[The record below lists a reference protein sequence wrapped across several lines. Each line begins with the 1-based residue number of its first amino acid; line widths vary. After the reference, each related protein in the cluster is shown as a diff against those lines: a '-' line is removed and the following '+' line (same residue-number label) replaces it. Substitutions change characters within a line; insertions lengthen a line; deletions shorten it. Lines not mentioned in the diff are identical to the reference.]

1 MEKLQEAITLVE
13 MGHVQEGMKLIELL
27 RKEADHQTLYT
38 IARVYEN
45 WGHLEEAMGIVKQ
58 LRAFYPEDGDLGIF
72 AAELLIEMEKE
83 DEALE
88 ILGQISAYD
97 DSYVQSLL
105 LQADLYF
112 MQGLHEVAEQK
123 LLKAKKTRPDE
134 PVLAYALGELYL
146 ERGDFIKSAAFF
158 KEAEPIA
165 STLPEGDLYLRL
177 AEALS
182 RGGKF
187 EEALEYYKKG
197 LELKKEL
204 HSLFG
209 YGLTAHKTG
218 EYKTSISALEEL
230 KELDP
235 EYTTLY
241 PLLAASYEE
250 EGALDEAVEVIR
262 QGISKDEFN
271 EDLKV
276 RAARLMYRTGN
287 REEGEKY
294 AREVIALN
302 PSNAEAVLHLSS
314 MLKKEE
320 RFDDMI
326 ELLTHVAEQGDE
338 TPEMIWDLAFA
349 YKESEEFKLAR
360 EQYEGA
366 YPYFKNHEVFLEEYG
381 MFLIEEGEPVKAAG
395 ILKHVLSLNPNLHHV
410 EETISRL
417 EEF

>member
-13 MGHVQEGMKLIELL
+13 MGHVQEGINMIELM
-27 RKEADHQTLYT
+27 KKDADHQTLYD
-38 IARVYEN
+38 IAKVYEN
-45 WGHLEEAMGIVKQ
+45 WGHLDRAMEIVNQ
-58 LRAFYPEDGDLGIF
+58 LRTFYPEDGDLSVF
-72 AAELLIEMEKE
+72 AAELLIELEKE
-83 DEALE
+83 DEALD
-88 ILGQISAYD
+88 ILGQISAQD
-97 DSYVQSLL
+97 DSFAQSLM

-123 LLKAKKTRPDE
+123 LLRAKQANPNE
-134 PVLAYALGELYL
+134 PVIAYALGELYL
-146 ERGDFIKSAAFF
+146 ERGDFIKSAAFL

-165 STLPEGDLYLRL
+165 GSLPEGDLHLRL

-187 EEALEYYKKG
+187 EESLEYYKKG
-197 LELKKEL
+197 LEAKKEL

-209 YGLTAHKTG
+209 YGLTAFKTG
-218 EYKTSISALEEL
+218 EYKTAISALTEL

-250 EGALDEAVEVIR
+250 EGALEEALEAIR
-262 QGISKDEFN
+262 EGITKDEFN

-276 RAARLMYRTGN
+276 RAARLMYRMGN
-287 REEGEKY
+287 AEEGEKF

-320 RFDDMI
+320 RYEDII
-326 ELLTHVAEQGDE
+326 ELITHVGEQGDE
-338 TPEMIWDLAFA
+338 TPEMTWDLAFA
-349 YKESEEFKLAR
+349 YKEAEEYGQAR
-360 EQYEGA
+360 KQYEA
-366 YPYFKNHEVFLEEYG
+366 AFAYFKDHEIFLEEYG
-381 MFLIEEGEPVKAAG
+381 MFLIEEGEPKKAVEM
-395 ILKHVLSLNPNLHHV
+395 LKRALTLNPNLHHI